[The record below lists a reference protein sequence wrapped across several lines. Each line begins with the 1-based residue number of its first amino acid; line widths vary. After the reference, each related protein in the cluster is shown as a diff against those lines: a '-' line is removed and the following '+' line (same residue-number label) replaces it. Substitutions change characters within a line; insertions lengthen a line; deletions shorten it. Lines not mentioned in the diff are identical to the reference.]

1 MKVANV
7 ERSRVFASSSVHNR
21 SYWREISSWTVSQ
34 YVQWTRAITIQSDRL
49 NWSAW
54 TNDREWERVSG
65 TDMSFVWYSST
76 VAAATA
82 ADCRVTYGRRTI
94 RRTILVP
101 QMNDDHRSEV
111 DLYLAY
117 YGQTPSK
124 QYSFL
129 SSSRS
134 FFHWLHH
141 HMKKD
146 ILITLIQTI
155 DQLLDRLLAFLFTHS
170 IISRDNQGQ
179 KETERREHLGYL
191 ERD

>member
-1 MKVANV
+1 
-7 ERSRVFASSSVHNR
+7 
-21 SYWREISSWTVSQ
+21 
-34 YVQWTRAITIQSDRL
+34 
-49 NWSAW
+49 
-54 TNDREWERVSG
+54 
-65 TDMSFVWYSST
+65 MSFVWYSST
-76 VAAATA
+76 VATATAAA

-191 ERD
+191 ERDQTIHFLSLSKLRSFISSRDQTDEILSSLINQLMRRDDWDAERRDETRRDDARCSTRDLDK